1 MKKISENE
9 IEIDGKIYQ
18 KEQGHGYNCDGCF
31 LEKKCDLE
39 FNDKMCDL
47 WLSCKDSIWIPKQS
61 SFNDLITRNYATVQK
76 RGQLSETAYE
86 LIQKI
91 EAELDE
97 LKESCADTFLCENFD
112 PSEAIDVILSTC
124 TLLQK
129 FGYDFMAEMEKKVI
143 FNENRKD

>member
-9 IEIDGKIYQ
+9 VEINGATYE
-18 KEQGHGYNCDGCF
+18 KEEGHGHDCRNCVF
-31 LEKKCDLE
+31 VKKCSLD
-39 FNDKMCDL
+39 FGNKMENL
-47 WLSCKDSIWIPKQS
+47 GLSCKDSIWIPKQS

-112 PSEAIDVILSTC
+112 PSEAVDVILSTC

-129 FGYDFMAEMEKKVI
+129 FGYDVMAEMEKKVI